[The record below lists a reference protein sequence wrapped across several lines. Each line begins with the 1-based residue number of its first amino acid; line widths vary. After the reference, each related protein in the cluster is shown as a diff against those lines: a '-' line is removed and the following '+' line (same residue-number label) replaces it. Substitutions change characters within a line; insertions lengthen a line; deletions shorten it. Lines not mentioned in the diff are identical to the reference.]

1 MRRLLISVALLCA
14 GSAQAGELATCD
26 ALQKRYGDLVLQ
38 QQSDTWFAHA
48 GAVTKRCPSP
58 ITTMTNGVYSN
69 GSDQAWINY
78 DVCKR
83 QPATVTAANAAAQ
96 QVVNAYRQ
104 PMATLS
110 AALSSNNCP

>member
-1 MRRLLISVALLCA
+1 MRHLLITAALLFA

-48 GAVTKRCPSP
+48 AAVTKRCPSP

-69 GSDQAWINY
+69 GSDQAWITT
-78 DVCKR
+78 R
-83 QPATVTAANAAAQ
+83 
-96 QVVNAYRQ
+96 
-104 PMATLS
+104 S
-110 AALSSNNCP
+110 ARSSPPP

>member
-1 MRRLLISVALLCA
+1 MRPLLITAALLFA
-14 GSAQAGELATCD
+14 GSAQAGDLATCD

-48 GAVTKRCPSP
+48 AAITKRCPSP

-69 GSDQAWINY
+69 GTDQAWITY
-78 DVCKR
+78 EVCKK
-83 QPATVTAANAAAQ
+83 QPATVTAATAAAQ
-96 QVVNAYRQ
+96 QVANAYRQ

-110 AALSSNNCP
+110 AALSRNNCP

>member
-1 MRRLLISVALLCA
+1 MRHLLITVALLSA

-69 GSDQAWINY
+69 GTDQAWITFE
-78 DVCKR
+78 VCKK

-96 QVVNAYRQ
+96 QVANAYRQ
-104 PMATLS
+104 PMAALS
-110 AALSSNNCP
+110 AALSRNNCP